1 MFIVVENQHK
11 LGKKMA
17 SCLQKQLNY
26 KEIAETYSKVNDFQV
41 WLGKMLVDTLGI
53 ALGDK
58 VLDVG
63 CGTGEITA
71 YIADTVK
78 EDGLCVGFDPDKYRI
93 EVAIEKHLPGRP
105 NITFYHGDSSSEFPR
120 ANEEFYD
127 YVFCSSVFHWMSE
140 SEKIVFLK
148 TANLSLRPGGKLVI
162 LSSDK
167 ILEIV
172 KFTQQLVADVDTKS
186 DRPPMKLFKKQDAEE
201 MLRINGFVIQSSRY
215 FPCAYQFKSLDFYLT
230 WYRATYYKEKPNLS
244 PEKIEKFA
252 KQFQN
257 KDGTISFDG
266 LGYDII
272 ATKPD
277 ES

>member
-1 MFIVVENQHK
+1 
-11 LGKKMA
+11 MA

-26 KEIAETYSKVNDFQV
+26 KEIAETYSEYNDAQVKIGKKV
-41 WLGKMLVDTLGI
+41 LEKLGI
-53 ALGDK
+53 ALEDK

-93 EVAIEKHLPGRP
+93 EVAMEKHLPGRT
-105 NITFYHGDSSSEFPR
+105 NIIFFHGDSSSKFPR

-140 SEKIVFLK
+140 SEKTAFLK
-148 TANLSLRPGGKLVI
+148 TAYLSLRPGGKLAI

-167 ILEIV
+167 MPEIAIC
-172 KFTQQLVADVDTKS
+172 TQQLVADVDMKS
-186 DRPPMKLFKKQDAEE
+186 GRAPLKLLKKQDAEG
-201 MLRINGFVIQSSRY
+201 MLQQNGFVIKSSLY
-215 FPCAYQFKSLDFYLT
+215 VDYPYQFKSLDYYLT
-230 WYRATYYKEKPNLS
+230 WFCASAYIDKQNFL

-252 KQFQN
+252 QKFEN
-257 KDGTISFDG
+257 KDGTISI
-266 LGYDII
+266 LASGYEII
-272 ATKPD
+272 AIKPD